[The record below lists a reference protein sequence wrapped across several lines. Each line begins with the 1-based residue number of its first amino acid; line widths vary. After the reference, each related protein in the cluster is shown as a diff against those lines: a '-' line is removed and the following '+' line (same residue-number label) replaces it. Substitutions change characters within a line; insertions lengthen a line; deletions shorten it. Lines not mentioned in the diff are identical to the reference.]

1 MSQYRRETCENLDEG
16 RITQGFQGFRTRKSP
31 RNYWLAAR

>member
-16 RITQGFQGFRTRKSP
+16 RKTQGFQGFRTRKSP
-31 RNYWLAAR
+31 RHY